1 VSAMRSAR
9 TGRDADHASD
19 PFEIGAD
26 DRFDLLL
33 TRARRGA
40 WLLLIPVIAVV
51 GMRWQSTGSA
61 VPHTVLRA
69 ALVYLMVLA
78 VLRLA
83 GKRTL
88 GEMNTFDFAILLI
101 LSEAVQPALV
111 GDDLTLTNAAL
122 ILCTLVG
129 FDAFLGLIKDKSR
142 TVSRWLEDVPAVL
155 MEDGV
160 PRRDAL
166 TRHRVDIEDLL
177 EAARQQHGTLTLA
190 EVRHA
195 ILERAGGISVIPWR
209 TGEACSCGGRRAA
222 RTPEMASD

>member
-1 VSAMRSAR
+1 MPATR
-9 TGRDADHASD
+9 TVRHVRDEEHDGD
-19 PFEIGAD
+19 PLKIGAD

-33 TRARRGA
+33 TRDRRGA
-40 WLLLIPVIAVV
+40 WMLLVPVIAVV
-51 GMRWQSTGSA
+51 GMRWQVAGSA
-61 VPHTVLRA
+61 VPTTVLRA
-69 ALVYLMVLA
+69 AIVYVMVLA

-155 MEDGV
+155 MMDGV
-160 PRRDAL
+160 PRREAL
-166 TRHRVDIEDLL
+166 TRHRIDVEDLL
-177 EAARQQHGTLTLA
+177 EAARQQHGLLTLTQ
-190 EVRHA
+190 VRCA
-195 ILERAGGISVIPWR
+195 ILERAGGISIIPWR
-209 TGEACSCGGRRAA
+209 TEDACSCGGRHAA
-222 RTPEMASD
+222 RTPEMPSD

>member
-1 VSAMRSAR
+1 MAATRSVHAS
-9 TGRDADHASD
+9 RDADHDSD
-19 PFEIGAD
+19 PLKIGAD

-40 WLLLIPVIAVV
+40 WILLVPVIAIV
-51 GMRWQSTGSA
+51 GMRWQVAGSG
-61 VPHTVLRA
+61 VPSTVLRA
-69 ALVYLMVLA
+69 AIVYLMVLA

-129 FDAFLGLIKDKSR
+129 FDAFLGLVKDKSR
-142 TVSRWLEDVPAVL
+142 TASRWLEDVPAVL

-166 TRHRVDIEDLL
+166 ARHRVDIEDLL
-177 EAARQQHGTLTLA
+177 EAARQQYGLLTLTQ
-190 EVRHA
+190 VRCA
-195 ILERAGGISVIPWR
+195 ILERAGGISIIPWR
-209 TGEACSCGGRRAA
+209 TSDACACGGRRAG
-222 RTPEMASD
+222 RTPEMPSD